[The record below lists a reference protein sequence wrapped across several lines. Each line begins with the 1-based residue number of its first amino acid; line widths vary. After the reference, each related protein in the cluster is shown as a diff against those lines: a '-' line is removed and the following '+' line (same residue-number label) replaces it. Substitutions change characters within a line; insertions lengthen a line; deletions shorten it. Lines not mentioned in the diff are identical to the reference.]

1 MDPTPFLGGLLAAS
15 AAYSGAAI
23 RGIRAFRR
31 RPRPGQPTTPNRPG
45 FSVLKP
51 AIGAGPE
58 FAELLRSHAEQD
70 YPDFEILVGVS
81 EADDAARIA
90 VSRLREELPELRIAT
105 VECPAP
111 PPGHNGKV
119 TALERLG
126 ARASKPVWIL
136 SDADIRVPEGFLSTV
151 ADDLARP
158 GAGMVTCLYR
168 AETGAHFLSRLEGL
182 RIDTEF
188 PAQVLLARWLQGV
201 RFGLGATVAFRKET
215 LRGIGGFEAVR
226 RHIGDDYQLGKHIA
240 SRGTEVQISAA
251 TVTTVLSPGGGWRSV
266 WRRHL
271 RWSRT
276 IRMQRPLGHA
286 GLFVSFGA
294 FWALAALVL
303 SPKALWPLAIPA
315 FALKLAAAARSSA
328 QVASTERRKQ
338 LWLLPVSDLC
348 ALAVWLWS
356 YFGRTVDWAGRR
368 IHLGRDGLIRD
379 ACERPSRGRN

>member
-1 MDPTPFLGGLLAAS
+1 
-15 AAYSGAAI
+15 
-23 RGIRAFRR
+23 
-31 RPRPGQPTTPNRPG
+31 
-45 FSVLKP
+45 
-51 AIGAGPE
+51 
-58 FAELLRSHAEQD
+58 
-70 YPDFEILVGVS
+70 
-81 EADDAARIA
+81 
-90 VSRLREELPELRIAT
+90 
-105 VECPAP
+105 
-111 PPGHNGKV
+111 
-119 TALERLG
+119 
-126 ARASKPVWIL
+126 
-136 SDADIRVPEGFLSTV
+136 
-151 ADDLARP
+151 
-158 GAGMVTCLYR
+158 MVTCLYR
-168 AETGAHFLSRLEGL
+168 AETGARFLSRLEGAAD
-182 RIDTEF
+182 RHGVSGAGTAG
-188 PAQVLLARWLQGV
+188 PLAAGSAIRGS
-201 RFGLGATVAFRKET
+201 GATVAFRKET

-251 TVTTVLSPGGGWRSV
+251 TVTTVLPPGGGWRSV

-303 SPKALWPLAIPA
+303 SPEALWPLAIPA

-356 YFGRTVDWAGRR
+356 YFGCTVDWAGRR
-368 IHLGRDGLIRD
+368 IHLGRDGLIRGRMR
-379 ACERPSRGRN
+379 APESRSQLIQAKRSAETAERYSYHSAGSSPGSGSILPASIVQEAGASVICPLTWSRGTPPIATNRSRRPSRMRRRMSGGRPGTIPPGDEERRVVTNDAGPVGVSDLPAPVRLEKRDLHETPRRGRNPRNARR